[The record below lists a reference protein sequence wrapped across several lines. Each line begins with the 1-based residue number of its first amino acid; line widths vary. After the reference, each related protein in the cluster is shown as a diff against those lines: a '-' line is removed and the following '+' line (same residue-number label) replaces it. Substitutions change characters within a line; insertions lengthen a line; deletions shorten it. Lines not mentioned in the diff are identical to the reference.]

1 MYDFYFL
8 KNPTFVSGQVNSQ
21 VQITGSIL
29 QPNISGNIK
38 LSQGE
43 VYLPH
48 DKGGAASN
56 GFPSYPSAVPRGG
69 IDKSYASRY
78 ISQYFGSESASLM
91 AKNSQSSGSGNTLHG
106 LACDF
111 SHFFIILLYNHNCLA
126 YYC

>member
-56 GFPSYPSAVPRGG
+56 GFPSYPSALPRGSV
-69 IDKSYASRY
+69 DKSFASRY
-78 ISQYFGSESASLM
+78 ISRDFGSEAASPM
-91 AKNSQSSGSGNTLHG
+91 AKNSQSSDCGNTLRG
-106 LACDF
+106 LACD
-111 SHFFIILLYNHNCLA
+111 LLPLPYNIAL
-126 YYC
+126 